1 MIKKM
6 LALAVLMLAPL
17 AAQKFEGLAP
27 TPPMGWNT
35 WNTFQGK
42 ISETLIKEAA
52 DALIAN
58 GMQAAG
64 YKYVVVDDGWEAP
77 ERDAAGNLVPD
88 PERFPHGMKALGD
101 YLHAKGFKF
110 GIHNCAGTKTCAG
123 LPGGRGHEFQD
134 ALSYASWGVDYLKYD
149 WCNHGTAN
157 SQETYNTMRDA
168 IRAAGRPIVFSLCEW
183 GDTKPWTWAKD
194 TGHLWR
200 TTGDI
205 MDCYDCQGAYS
216 LGWKF
221 ILDIEADL
229 AQYAGPD
236 HWNDPDML
244 EVGNPGLTPAE
255 SRAHFTLWAMLAAPL
270 MAGNDLDH
278 MTPAI
283 HDILTNKEVIAV
295 DQDPLGVEG
304 HRIRHASD
312 GQDIWVKPLSGG
324 RQAVLLVNRG
334 ARDQGITVHW
344 TDLGLAAEKSLEVR
358 DLVVHKDL
366 GKKTAEFSAM
376 VPTHG
381 SVMIV
386 VGE

>member
-6 LALAVLMLAPL
+6 LALAMLTLAPL

-52 DALIAN
+52 DALIAS

-77 ERDAAGNLVPD
+77 ARDAAGNLVPD
-88 PERFPHGMKALGD
+88 PD
-101 YLHAKGFKF
+101 LHAKGFKF

-134 ALSYASWGVDYLKYD
+134 ALSYASLGVDYLKYD

-168 IRAAGRPIVFSLCEW
+168 IRAAGRPMVFSLCEW

-244 EVGNPGLTPAE
+244 EVGNPGQTPAE

-270 MAGNDLDH
+270 MAGNDPRKMSDD
-278 MTPAI
+278 TRR
-283 HDILTNKEVIAV
+283 ILTDGEVLAINQDGLGKQATRFMKHPGKQIWAKELSNGEWAV
-295 DQDPLGVEG
+295 CFFNDSDETVRL
-304 HRIRHASD
+304 RIDWANLTFLKGTYRVRDVWAKKD
-312 GQDIWVKPLSGG
+312 VGQTSGG
-324 RQAVLLVNRG
+324 FERALPAHDVVLVRL
-334 ARDQGITVHW
+334 AR
-344 TDLGLAAEKSLEVR
+344 
-358 DLVVHKDL
+358 
-366 GKKTAEFSAM
+366 
-376 VPTHG
+376 
-381 SVMIV
+381 
-386 VGE
+386 

>member
-134 ALSYASWGVDYLKYD
+134 ALSYA
-149 WCNHGTAN
+149 
-157 SQETYNTMRDA
+157 
-168 IRAAGRPIVFSLCEW
+168 
-183 GDTKPWTWAKD
+183 
-194 TGHLWR
+194 
-200 TTGDI
+200 
-205 MDCYDCQGAYS
+205 
-216 LGWKF
+216 
-221 ILDIEADL
+221 
-229 AQYAGPD
+229 
-236 HWNDPDML
+236 
-244 EVGNPGLTPAE
+244 
-255 SRAHFTLWAMLAAPL
+255 
-270 MAGNDLDH
+270 
-278 MTPAI
+278 
-283 HDILTNKEVIAV
+283 
-295 DQDPLGVEG
+295 
-304 HRIRHASD
+304 
-312 GQDIWVKPLSGG
+312 
-324 RQAVLLVNRG
+324 
-334 ARDQGITVHW
+334 
-344 TDLGLAAEKSLEVR
+344 
-358 DLVVHKDL
+358 
-366 GKKTAEFSAM
+366 
-376 VPTHG
+376 
-381 SVMIV
+381 
-386 VGE
+386 